1 MEGGIEHRKQEA
13 GKVIPVFLFGVIP
26 SFAVM
31 IRRCIWRLSSGQ
43 ALGKRHRTVVAQ
55 PPFFLSSR
63 HEFSS
68 SSPKKTT
75 QKPASEE
82 EISRSTNKTS
92 KLILGSVVVGA
103 AVIAAYQTGYV
114 KLHVK
119 DDKSSLRTSNLD
131 TVKATTDSK
140 VPADKEIFLSTK
152 VTNQVIPD
160 AGNVET
166 SETSNVDD
174 FKINTE
180 ISEAIPIKE
189 EPSPRKEEEISI
201 SVENATA
208 PPMEKAF
215 SSEESSEELL
225 SKDSSIT
232 IINFNQEE
240 TKKTEGSM
248 EQKEDLVD
256 RSLHHSKEADAKVSD
271 SYHDTTTKVQ
281 KVPQD
286 SESSEG
292 KSLAESYS
300 LLIEDGS
307 SKSYRKT
314 EEADAIVTFFKDKE
328 AFTASSDEN
337 KKSDD
342 VKLVLDFIEAIHVA
356 EKKQAESDAYI
367 YTEEKRK
374 MKEKFEKEL
383 KDARARELMYAEEAA
398 ILEKEMK
405 KEKVKAAATI
415 KSILEQAEQKLRE
428 ELQRK
433 EEEANVLL
441 MKAQDL
447 AKAELAATIA
457 SEKSSQM
464 EKIAEANLHINALC
478 MAFYA
483 RSEEARQTHSVHK
496 LALGTLALEDA
507 MSKGLPIRAELDAL
521 YKALE
526 GIDRES
532 LLGLALSSL
541 PDDTV
546 NHGIDT
552 ALQLSEKFD
561 SLKGTLR
568 HFSLIPAGGGG
579 LLTHVVAYIASSIKM
594 RENGYSDTIES
605 LISKVEKFLSEK
617 KYAEAADAL
626 VEGVRGTEAEVVAT
640 AWSNL
645 ARNRAVAEQALSLLQ
660 SYALS
665 ITFG

>member
-1 MEGGIEHRKQEA
+1 
-13 GKVIPVFLFGVIP
+13 
-26 SFAVM
+26 M

-43 ALGKRHRTVVAQ
+43 ALGRRHRAGLGQ
-55 PPFFLSSR
+55 PPFSLSSR

-68 SSPKKTT
+68 SSPKKAN
-75 QKPASEE
+75 QKPAPEDDT
-82 EISRSTNKTS
+82 SRSSNNAP

-114 KLHVK
+114 KLQVK
-119 DDKSSLRTSNLD
+119 DDNSFLRTSNLD

-140 VPADKEIFLSTK
+140 LPADKEILHSADKEIFRSSEITS
-152 VTNQVIPD
+152 QVKPN
-160 AGNVET
+160 AENVEP
-166 SETSNVDD
+166 SETNNGGD
-174 FKINTE
+174 FRVNTGIPE
-180 ISEAIPIKE
+180 TVPIKE
-189 EPSPRKEEEISI
+189 ESAPYREEEISI

-208 PPMEKAF
+208 APVEKAL
-215 SSEESSEELL
+215 SSEEPSKELL
-225 SKDSSIT
+225 NKDRSIT
-232 IINFNQEE
+232 FINSNQEE
-240 TKKTEGSM
+240 SRTTEGSM
-248 EQKEDLVD
+248 EQMEDLVD
-256 RSLHHSKEADAKVSD
+256 RSLHHLKDADAKVSD
-271 SYHDTTTKVQ
+271 FYQDTSTKVQ

-286 SESSEG
+286 TERTEE
-292 KSLAESYS
+292 KSLAETYS

-307 SKSYRKT
+307 SNGYKKT
-314 EEADAIVTFFKDKE
+314 EGTDAITTFFQDKE
-328 AFTASSDEN
+328 AFTASSDDN

-342 VKLVLDFIEAIHVA
+342 VKLVLDFIEALHIA
-356 EKKQAESDAYI
+356 ERRQAESDAYI
-367 YTEEKRK
+367 FTEEKRK

-383 KDARARELMYAEEAA
+383 KDSRARELMYAEEAA
-398 ILEKEMK
+398 ILEKELN
-405 KEKVKAAATI
+405 KEKAKAAATI
-415 KSILEQAEQKLRE
+415 KSIQEQSEQKLRE

-433 EEEANVLL
+433 EEEADVLL
-441 MKAQDL
+441 KKAQDL
-447 AKAELAATIA
+447 AKAELAAAIA

-507 MSKGLPIRAELDAL
+507 LSKGLPIRAEVDAL
-521 YKALE
+521 CKALE

-532 LLGLALSSL
+532 LLGLVLSSL

-552 ALQLSEKFD
+552 PLQLSQKFD

-568 HFSLIPAGGGG
+568 HFSLIPVGGGG
-579 LLTHVVAYIASSIKM
+579 LLTHVVARIASSIKM
-594 RENGYSDTIES
+594 REDGSSDSIES
-605 LISKVEKFLSEK
+605 LISKVENFLAEK

-626 VEGVRGTEAEVVAT
+626 VEGVRGTEAEVVAIE
-640 AWSNL
+640 WSSL

>member
-1 MEGGIEHRKQEA
+1 
-13 GKVIPVFLFGVIP
+13 
-26 SFAVM
+26 M

-43 ALGKRHRTVVAQ
+43 ALGRRRRAGLGQ

-68 SSPKKTT
+68 SSPKKAN
-75 QKPASEE
+75 QKPAPEDGT
-82 EISRSTNKTS
+82 SRSTNNAS

-119 DDKSSLRTSNLD
+119 DDNSFLRTSNLD
-131 TVKATTDSK
+131 TFKETTDSK
-140 VPADKEIFLSTK
+140 LPADKEILHSADKEIFLSSEITS
-152 VTNQVIPD
+152 QVKPN
-160 AGNVET
+160 AENVET
-166 SETSNVDD
+166 SETNNGGD
-174 FKINTE
+174 FKINTGIPE
-180 ISEAIPIKE
+180 TISIKE
-189 EPSPRKEEEISI
+189 ESAPYREEEISI

-208 PPMEKAF
+208 APVEKAL
-215 SSEESSEELL
+215 SSEESSKELL
-225 SKDSSIT
+225 NKDRSIT
-232 IINFNQEE
+232 IINSNQEE
-240 TKKTEGSM
+240 SRTTEGSM
-248 EQKEDLVD
+248 EQMEDLVD
-256 RSLHHSKEADAKVSD
+256 RSLHHLKDADAKVSD
-271 SYHDTTTKVQ
+271 FYEDTSTEVQ

-286 SESSEG
+286 TERTEG
-292 KSLAESYS
+292 KSLAETYS

-307 SKSYRKT
+307 SNGYRKAEGT
-314 EEADAIVTFFKDKE
+314 DAITTFFQDKE
-328 AFTASSDEN
+328 AFTASSDDN

-356 EKKQAESDAYI
+356 ERRQAESDAYTF
-367 YTEEKRK
+367 TEEKRK

-398 ILEKEMK
+398 ILEKELN
-405 KEKVKAAATI
+405 KEKAKAAATI
-415 KSILEQAEQKLRE
+415 KSIQEQSEQKLRE

-433 EEEANVLL
+433 EEEADVLL
-441 MKAQDL
+441 KKAQDL
-447 AKAELAATIA
+447 AKAELAAAIA

-507 MSKGLPIRAELDAL
+507 LSKGLPIRAEVDAL

-532 LLGLALSSL
+532 LLGLVLSSL

-546 NHGIDT
+546 DHGIDT
-552 ALQLSEKFD
+552 PLQLSLKFD

-568 HFSLIPAGGGG
+568 HFSLIPSGGGG
-579 LLTHVVAYIASSIKM
+579 LLAHVVARIASSIKM
-594 RENGYSDTIES
+594 REDGSSDSIES
-605 LISKVEKFLSEK
+605 LISKVENFLAEK
-617 KYAEAADAL
+617 KFAEAADAL
-626 VEGVRGTEAEVVAT
+626 VQGVRGTEAEVVAIE
-640 AWSNL
+640 WSSL